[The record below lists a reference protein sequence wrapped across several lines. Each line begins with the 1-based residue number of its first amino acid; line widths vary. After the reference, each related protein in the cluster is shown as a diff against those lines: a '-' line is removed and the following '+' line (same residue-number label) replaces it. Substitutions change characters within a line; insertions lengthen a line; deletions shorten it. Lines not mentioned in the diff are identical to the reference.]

1 MTLQSKNEYLLILDI
16 IFECLLPM
24 IQWVWLKRDWL
35 LPQEWVEGEV
45 LVSKHT
51 ECNLP
56 INKKLSIGASPYM
69 KWLWLYA
76 LKKASISN
84 LKFDKCKLITSLFI
98 YLFIAINPLFLKLDW
113 TGWFN
118 WEPVM
123 ALVW

>member
-51 ECNLP
+51 
-56 INKKLSIGASPYM
+56 
-69 KWLWLYA
+69 
-76 LKKASISN
+76 
-84 LKFDKCKLITSLFI
+84 
-98 YLFIAINPLFLKLDW
+98 
-113 TGWFN
+113 
-118 WEPVM
+118 
-123 ALVW
+123 